1 MCTDHM
7 RCNAGDGL
15 QRAAAAHTHTHTHTH
30 CTGVFTIRVC
40 LKCRLYISV
49 YSVKKVIMHTHKTE
63 IQC

>member
-30 CTGVFTIRVC
+30 TAQECLQSGCVLNADFT
-40 LKCRLYISV
+40 SV
-49 YSVKKVIMHTHKTE
+49 Y
-63 IQC
+63 IQ